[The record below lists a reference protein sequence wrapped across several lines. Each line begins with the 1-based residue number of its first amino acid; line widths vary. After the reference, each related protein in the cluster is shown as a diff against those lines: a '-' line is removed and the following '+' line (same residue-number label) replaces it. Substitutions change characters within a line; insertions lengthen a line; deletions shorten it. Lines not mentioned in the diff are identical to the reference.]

1 MMENALKSILQN
13 ISANF
18 KLNVVAS
25 FKVRKDDQY
34 SLTPQFNKCHTG
46 LSTNQTL
53 VRNIQYNISEAN
65 GAII

>member
-13 ISANF
+13 ISARF

-34 SLTPQFNKCHTG
+34 SLTP
-46 LSTNQTL
+46 
-53 VRNIQYNISEAN
+53 
-65 GAII
+65 